1 MTEKFTNVSFD
12 FDEECIILQENNSEN
27 YYDEKGL
34 GDLLNEQEETI
45 QELYDFRLIYNALL
59 FNEWSKHDT
68 IEVYKS
74 KKHSDGELCFDGE
87 WFVVVAIL
95 PTGQIT
101 NHYHIKYWDYFQI
114 KEYPQVKDEFDG
126 HTPIDVLNRLKK
138 YGDVE
143 WLKNIMKCG
152 FYQENGF
159 ASTSYR
165 IKSFKN
171 KENAKEYAERM
182 NKEDKDALYQVYEK
196 EFDD

>member
-1 MTEKFTNVSFD
+1 MIFIKQNIGWSVRMGEKRFVEFMTQNSDDGELNCGFTD
-12 FDEECIILQENNSEN
+12 INNHEW
-27 YYDEKGL
+27 YYTKNRVNAKKCV
-34 GDLLNEQEETI
+34 DLLNEQEELI

-126 HTPIDVLNRLKK
+126 HTSIDVLNRLKSM
-138 YGDVE
+138 VMCE
-143 WLKNIMKCG
+143 
-152 FYQENGF
+152 
-159 ASTSYR
+159 
-165 IKSFKN
+165 
-171 KENAKEYAERM
+171 
-182 NKEDKDALYQVYEK
+182 
-196 EFDD
+196 